1 MVVRTNVSGAER
13 DAGLIFMK
21 PGDLSAALAKLEA
34 GFLKRERKTPGNPC
48 GPEMLLNGRKLI
60 AFASNDYLGLAN
72 DAALKNGATEAI
84 EAWGVGAGASKL
96 VSGRLGIFETLERTC
111 AEFAQREAAVFFPS
125 GFLANLGVL
134 TALADRHDV
143 IFADRINHASLIDG
157 ALLSRAQ
164 HVRYQHADIEDL
176 ASKLANTPVASGSTR
191 LIVTDS
197 VFSMDGDEAPL
208 EALMAL
214 ALQYDAWLIVDDA
227 HGLGVLGPQ
236 GRGSIADA
244 GLKPHPNLVMVGT
257 LGKAAGVSGAF
268 VAGSKD
274 LVEWLIQRARS
285 YIYTTGA
292 SPMIA
297 GALLASF
304 ERILHG
310 DELRSRL
317 QNNIRTFRSGITA
330 LNLPYTLLPSR
341 TGIQALII
349 GDNETTLHIASSLL
363 DQGFWVPAI
372 RPPTVP
378 AGAARLRI
386 SLSAAHTPAHV
397 QGLVNAIGL
406 ACA

>member
-1 MVVRTNVSGAER
+1 
-13 DAGLIFMK
+13 MK
-21 PGDLSAALAKLEA
+21 PSELSTALAKLEA
-34 GFLKRERKTPGNPC
+34 GFLKRERKTPENPC
-48 GPEMLLNGRKLI
+48 GPEMQLNGRKLI

-72 DAALKNGATEAI
+72 DAALKKRATEAI
-84 EAWGVGAGASKL
+84 TQWGVGAGASQL
-96 VSGRLGIFETLERTC
+96 VSGRLGIFATLEKAC
-111 AEFAQREAAVFFPS
+111 ADFAQREAALYFPS

-134 TALADRHDV
+134 TSLADRHDV
-143 IFADRINHASLIDG
+143 IFADRTNHASLIDG

-164 HVRYQHADIEDL
+164 HIRYQHANAEDL
-176 ASKLANTPVASGSTR
+176 AAKLANTPVSEDSTR

-208 EALMAL
+208 QALLDL

-244 GLKPHPNLVMVGT
+244 QLPAHPNLVMIGT

-274 LVEWLIQRARS
+274 LVEWLIQKARA

-292 SPMIA
+292 SPMVA
-297 GALLASF
+297 GALLASLQRML
-304 ERILHG
+304 EG
-310 DELRSRL
+310 DDLRAHL
-317 QNNIRTFRSGITA
+317 NANITAFRSGIAA

-341 TGIQALII
+341 TGIQALVI
-349 GDNETTLHIASSLL
+349 GDNEAAVKLSARLL
-363 DQGFWVPAI
+363 EQGYWVPAI

-378 AGAARLRI
+378 TGTARLRI
-386 SLSAAHTPAHV
+386 SLSAAHTPAHI
-397 QGLVNAIGL
+397 QGLIAAIG
-406 ACA
+406 AAQ

>member
-1 MVVRTNVSGAER
+1 
-13 DAGLIFMK
+13 MK
-21 PGDLSAALAKLEA
+21 PSDLSAALAKLEA
-34 GFLKRERKTPGNPC
+34 DFLKRERKTPENPC
-48 GPEMLLNGRKLI
+48 GPEIQLNGRKLI

-72 DAALKNGATEAI
+72 DAALKAGATDAI
-84 EAWGVGAGASKL
+84 EQWGVGSGASQL
-96 VSGRLGIFETLERTC
+96 VSGRLGIFAQLEQAC
-111 AEFAQREAAVFFPS
+111 ADFAQREAAVYFPS

-143 IFADRINHASLIDG
+143 IFADRTNHASLIDG

-164 HVRYQHADIEDL
+164 HVRYQHANAEDL
-176 ASKLANTPVASGSTR
+176 AHKLATTPVAEGASR

-208 EALMAL
+208 QALYDL

-244 GLKPHPNLVMVGT
+244 ELPAHPNLIMVGT

-268 VAGSKD
+268 VAGSKQ
-274 LVEWLIQRARS
+274 LVEWLIQKARS

-292 SPMIA
+292 SPMVA
-297 GALLASF
+297 GALLASLQ
-304 ERILHG
+304 RITQG
-310 DELRSRL
+310 DALRKRL
-317 QNNIRTFRSGITA
+317 NDNIAAFRAGIGA

-341 TGIQALII
+341 TGIQALVI
-349 GDNETTLHIASSLL
+349 GDNATTLTIASNLL
-363 DQGFWVPAI
+363 KQGYWVPAI

-378 AGAARLRI
+378 AGTARLRI
-386 SLSAAHTPAHV
+386 SLSAAHTPAHI
-397 QGLVNAIGL
+397 QGLIHAIGC
-406 ACA
+406 ACR